1 MPDRLHIP
9 DRLRAAD
16 LRPFWTELHR
26 RFSTGAAVTRV
37 TVKNLDEGQRAAL
50 ADLLGMDRYPGS
62 TVTVPVGRLDE
73 IFIELT
79 GSDTR
84 AITESL
90 LGPIGDQARERRE
103 RQRERSALWE
113 WLADHPVVRGEPELA
128 QWVDDVRRQGLVM
141 GSVPTTRSLLERAL
155 KVLAALPSDG
165 RPLQAFATDLFGDSH
180 ALDDGG
186 RLPGLVLRAQA
197 IRYGI
202 EPPADASERRGLW
215 ERSGVACD
223 TLSTT
228 VLVTGLRPTGDDVL
242 ARTLRMWSEA
252 GQATVVTL
260 EQLRGSPALR
270 LPSPDVWVTENPTIL
285 ALAVGRFGA
294 GCPPL
299 VCSSGWPNSAVIR
312 LLRALG
318 ESGAVLR
325 YHGDFDGEGLRI
337 AAHVMAKTGAVPW
350 RMSSGDYLAAVDG
363 VGDGDLP
370 DPGRVGGSPWD
381 PALARAIAER
391 RVAVL
396 EEKLAEVLLGDISR
410 AITTCICPTT

>member
-1 MPDRLHIP
+1 MTAP

-16 LRPFWTELHR
+16 LRPLWTELHR

-37 TVKNLDEGQRAAL
+37 TVRNLDEGQRAAL

-62 TVTVPVGRLDE
+62 TVTVAVERLDK

-113 WLADHPVVRGEPELA
+113 WLASHPVVRGEPELGR
-128 QWVDDVRRQGLVM
+128 WGDDVRRQGLVM
-141 GSVPTTRSLLERAL
+141 GSVPATRSLLERVL

-186 RLPGLVLRAQA
+186 RLSGLVLRAQA

-202 EPPADASERRGLW
+202 EPPVDASERRGLW

-228 VLVTGLRPTGDDVL
+228 ALVAGLRPGGDDVL
-242 ARTLRMWSEA
+242 ARTLRMWSDV

-270 LPSPDVWVTENPTIL
+270 LDSPEALDSPEVWVTENPTIL
-285 ALAVGRFGA
+285 ALAIGRFGA

-350 RMSSGDYLAAVDG
+350 RMSSADYLAAVDSAE
-363 VGDGDLP
+363 DGDLP
-370 DPGRVGGSPWD
+370 EPGRVGESPWD
-381 PALARAIAER
+381 PKLAVAIAER
-391 RVAVL
+391 GVAVL
-396 EEKLAEVLLGDISR
+396 EEKFAEVLLGDISR
-410 AITTCICPTT
+410 AITTCT